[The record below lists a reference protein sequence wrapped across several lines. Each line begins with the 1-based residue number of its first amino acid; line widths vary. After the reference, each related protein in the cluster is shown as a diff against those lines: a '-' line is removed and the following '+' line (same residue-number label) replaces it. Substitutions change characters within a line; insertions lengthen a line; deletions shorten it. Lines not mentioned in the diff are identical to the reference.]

1 LTSSP
6 SPEPAGNAAPS
17 PLPALAADAALVD
30 CRSHLT
36 AVREGLRQRY
46 LAAAPIGELVHG
58 LAQAVDQI
66 LAQAWRHSALPHE
79 GVALVAV
86 GGYGRGELHP
96 HSDID
101 IAIVLKAAPD
111 EKLRQ
116 QLERFITLLWDLGL
130 DIGHSTRTL
139 EECRREAA
147 ADVTVATNLMEARLL
162 QGDGAL
168 YAQMREITGPAQIWP
183 TPVFFAAK
191 RDEQAARY
199 RRFHDTAQNLEPNVK
214 EGPGGLRDIQVIGW
228 VAKRH
233 FGAETL
239 HDLVDR
245 GFLTEEEYHTLNA
258 GQEFLWRIRYGLH
271 LHTGRREDRL
281 LFDHQRLIAE
291 QSGFRDPKGGHRG
304 IEQFMKLFYRTLL
317 ELRRLNEM
325 LLGLFEEAILHAAH
339 PAEIIPLNNRFQI
352 RNGFIETCHDQVFQR
367 YPFALLEIFLFMQQ
381 RPEIQGV
388 RASTI
393 RLIRNHRHLID
404 EPFRNDLRNRSLFM
418 EIIRQPRRLGHEL
431 QRMHRYGV
439 LEAYLPVFGAIVGLM
454 QFDLF
459 HVYTVDEH
467 TLFVVRN
474 LRRLAFPDEN
484 DDLPL
489 CREVMAQLP
498 KPELLYLGG
507 LFHDICKGRGGDHS
521 ELGEH
526 EALAFCKH
534 HGLSAFDGKLVAW
547 LVRQHLLMSKTA
559 QRMDISDP
567 EVIHNFA
574 GILGDK
580 MHLDYLY
587 LLTVADIRSTN
598 PTLWTSWK
606 DSLLRELYRKTL
618 HALRRGLENPIQRRE
633 RIAETQGEAMALLCN
648 QQLDQAAVRRL
659 WQAMGEDYFLR
670 HLPEEI
676 SWHARAILAH
686 SDTTGPLVH
695 IRPETRRGGSE
706 IFIYTRDQDGLFSIS
721 TQTLDALG
729 LNIQEARILT
739 SANGYTL
746 DTYTVLEADSGE
758 TIRSEQRG
766 DEIITA
772 LKRNIKDHV
781 EGPMPARRS
790 SRKLRNFTIP
800 TEVLFSDDPVNART
814 MMEVIT
820 TDRPGVLARIAQAM
834 RFCGVRLQ
842 NARIATFGER
852 VEDIFYL
859 TGMDNLPLKNE
870 VKLECLR
877 HSVTTALAND

>member
-1 LTSSP
+1 M
-6 SPEPAGNAAPS
+6 PELAGTAAT
-17 PLPALAADAALVD
+17 PALAAGATLAD
-30 CRSHLT
+30 CRTYLA
-36 AVREGLRQRY
+36 AVREEMRQRY

-58 LAQAVDQI
+58 LSNAVDQI
-66 LAQAWRHSALPHE
+66 LSHAWRENSLPRE

-101 IAIVLKAAPD
+101 IAILLGAPAG
-111 EKLRQ
+111 EELRRK
-116 QLERFITLLWDLGL
+116 LERFIAFLWDIGL

-147 ADVTVATNLMEARLL
+147 ADITVATNLMEARLL
-162 QGDGAL
+162 DGDRDL
-168 YAQMREITGPAQIWP
+168 YARMRELTGPAQIWP
-183 TPVFFAAK
+183 TPAFFAAK
-191 RDEQAARY
+191 RDEQAARH

-233 FGAETL
+233 FGADTL
-239 HDLVDR
+239 HDLVDH
-245 GFLTEEEYHTLNA
+245 GFLTEEEFQTLNA

-281 LFDHQRLIAE
+281 LFDHQRLIAG
-291 QSGFRDPKGGHRG
+291 QFGFRDPAGGYRG

-325 LLGLFEEAILHAAH
+325 LLELFEEAILHADH
-339 PAEIIPLNNRFQI
+339 PVDIVPINNRFQI
-352 RNGFIETCHDQVFQR
+352 RNGFIEACHDRVFQR
-367 YPFALLEIFLFMQQ
+367 YPFALLEIFLLLQQ

-404 EPFRNDLRNRSLFM
+404 ESFRNDLRNRSLFM

-439 LEAYLPVFGAIVGLM
+439 LEAYLPVFGAVVGLM

-474 LRRLAFPDEN
+474 LRRLAFPGED
-484 DDLPL
+484 DDLPPL
-489 CREVMAQLP
+489 CQEVMAHLP
-498 KPELLYLGG
+498 KPELLYLAG

-521 ELGEH
+521 ELGEQ
-526 EALAFCKH
+526 EALAFCRH
-534 HGLSAFDGKLVAW
+534 HGLGEFDGKLVAW
-547 LVRQHLLMSKTA
+547 LVRHHLLMSKTA

-574 GILGDK
+574 GTLGDK

-633 RIAETQGEAMALLCN
+633 RIAETQAEAAAILRG
-648 QQLDQAAVRRL
+648 QGVEPAAVQNL
-659 WQAMGEDYFLR
+659 WRNLGEDYFLR

-676 SWHARAILAH
+676 AWHAQVILPHGDSAE
-686 SDTTGPLVH
+686 PLIR

-721 TQTLDALG
+721 THTLGALG

-739 SANGYTL
+739 STNGYTL

-758 TIRSEQRG
+758 IIQGEQRG
-766 DEIITA
+766 EEIITA
-772 LKRNIKDHV
+772 LRHNIKEHI
-781 EGPMPARRS
+781 ETPMPARRL
-790 SRKLRNFTIP
+790 SRKLRHFTIP
-800 TEVLFSDDPVNART
+800 TEVLFSDDPLNART

-859 TGMDNLPLKNE
+859 TGVDNLPLKDE

-877 HSVTTALAND
+877 HSITTALAND